1 MRIEGSNLA
10 AANLNF
16 QVSFQAS
23 LFLQKVRAEEKES
36 NNLFVV
42 YRVEEK
48 ESPLI
53 THSTARAVA
62 VRERQEEEKKKKR
75 RGGGIIQSINL
86 MCVCLIIL

>member
-36 NNLFVV
+36 KNLFVV
-42 YRVEEK
+42 YREN
-48 ESPLI
+48 PLI